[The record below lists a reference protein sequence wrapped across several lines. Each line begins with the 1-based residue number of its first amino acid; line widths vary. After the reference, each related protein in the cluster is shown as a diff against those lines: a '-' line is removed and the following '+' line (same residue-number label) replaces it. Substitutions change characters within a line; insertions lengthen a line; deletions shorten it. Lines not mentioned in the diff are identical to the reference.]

1 MIPTFE
7 EQKKECLIRLKL
19 SGLCREVI
27 TDFQNGQLYKTE
39 QLGILYYANDKEKAV
54 VKDFEEKNN
63 AMVYHILHSNT
74 EFGELLALLYV
85 SKHKEEWQMD
95 REDLKDNIALSYV
108 YNVDCPDLSEFGS
121 IGFAQRL
128 GGLVRTA

>member
-1 MIPTFE
+1 MTPTKK
-7 EQKKECLIRLKL
+7 EQMKECLIRLKL
-19 SGLCREVI
+19 SGVCNEII
-27 TDFQNGQLYKTE
+27 TDFQTGQLYKTE
-39 QLGILYYANDKEKAV
+39 QFGILYYINDKEKAV

-85 SKHKEEWQMD
+85 SKYKEEWQTD

-108 YNVDCPDLSEFGS
+108 YNVDCPDFSEFGS
-121 IGFAQRL
+121 IGFTQRF

>member
-1 MIPTFE
+1 MTPTLE
-7 EQKKECLIRLKL
+7 EQKKECLTRLKL
-19 SGLCREVI
+19 SGLCNEVI
-27 TDFQNGQLYKTE
+27 TDFKNGQLYKTE
-39 QLGILYYANDKEKAV
+39 QLGILYYINDKEKAV

-85 SKHKEEWQMD
+85 SKYKEEWQMD
-95 REDLKDNIALSYV
+95 REDLRDNIALSYV
-108 YNVDCPDLSEFGS
+108 YNVDCPDFSEFGS
-121 IGFAQRL
+121 IGFAQRF